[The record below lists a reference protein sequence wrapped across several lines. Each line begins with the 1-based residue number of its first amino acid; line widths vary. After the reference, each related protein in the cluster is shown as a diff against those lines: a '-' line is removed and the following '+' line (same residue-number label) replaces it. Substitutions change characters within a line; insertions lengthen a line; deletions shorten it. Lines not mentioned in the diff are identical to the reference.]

1 MIEHEARPR
10 ATPTRPAVVADAG
23 RARSKT
29 LKIEPSPQDFDADE
43 FAELGAERVLACA
56 LEHFDAGRYEEA
68 HEDFEK
74 LWLANESSDA
84 DFFKGLI
91 QAAIC
96 LHHFQRG
103 NLEGARKLYSGHRRY
118 LAPFAPAHRGLD
130 VERLLTDMAGFLR
143 PCLRARPDEPV
154 PFELAAAPRMHPRA

>member
-1 MIEHEARPR
+1 MRPAARP
-10 ATPTRPAVVADAG
+10 AAG
-23 RARSKT
+23 RST

-43 FAELGAERVLACA
+43 LARAGVEEVLREGRELFA
-56 LEHFDAGRYEEA
+56 AGRYEEA
-68 HEDFEK
+68 HERFEK
-74 LWLANESSDA
+74 LWLANEGADA

-118 LAPFAPAHRGLD
+118 LAAFAPLHRGLD
-130 VERLLTDMAGFLR
+130 VERLLGDMAAFLR
-143 PCLRARPDEPV
+143 PCLRARAEEAV
-154 PFELAAAPRMHPRA
+154 PFELGRAPRIHARG